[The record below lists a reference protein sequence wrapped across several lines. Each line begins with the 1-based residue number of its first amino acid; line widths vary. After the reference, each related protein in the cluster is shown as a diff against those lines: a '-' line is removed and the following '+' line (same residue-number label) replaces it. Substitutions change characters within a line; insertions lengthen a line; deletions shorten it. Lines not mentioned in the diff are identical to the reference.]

1 MHDLG
6 ARWRSILPVAARV
19 TYAGGA
25 ILLGGAGLVFADF
38 ARQWQP
44 VPPGLPNR
52 PLLAILSAAIL
63 FGGGVLLLAERS
75 QRLGGAICAGM
86 FALWLSLHIPV
97 VAAAGAR
104 LVTWLGVAEI
114 SALVLGG
121 AILAAQVPRRGPRP
135 LDLLVRVYGLCP
147 LVFGA
152 SHLAYPD
159 FTASMVPSWIPSPLF
174 WAYFTGFA
182 HIAAGIAILS
192 GVQARRGST
201 LLGVMMAAF
210 AMLVHVPRL
219 WGEPASH
226 AEWVMLGLAVALAGS
241 AFAVRAALA
250 RTAS

>member
-6 ARWRSILPVAARV
+6 ARWRSILPVTARAA
-19 TYAGGA
+19 YAGGA
-25 ILLGGAGLVFADF
+25 ILLGCAGLVFADF

-44 VPPGLPNR
+44 VPQLLPNR

-63 FGGGVLLLAERS
+63 LGGGVLLLRERR

-86 FALWLSLHIPV
+86 FACWLSLHIPV

-121 AILAAQVPRRGPRP
+121 AILASLDPRHGSDPP
-135 LDLLVRVYGLCP
+135 SLVVKAYGLCP

-159 FTASMVPSWIPSPLF
+159 FTAAMVPSWIPGPLF

-192 GVQARRGST
+192 GVQSRRGST

-219 WGEPASH
+219 LGDPASH

-241 AFAVRAALA
+241 AIAVRAALA